1 MGLATGGHLEVP
13 PPRLL
18 ALAGVVLAIHLLVLK
33 ATPGPINLNEPSV
46 TRQFITRTIGIN
58 RPAAVSSQEAAA
70 PAVPLPLPVS
80 APAPQP
86 RLRPT
91 ATPGAVDGTAAT
103 APSLMRDPL
112 LQSAEPLASGAD
124 TLAQP
129 ATAASSPAPLAE
141 AVSPAPPPREA
152 GPRATAFSIP
162 GSVRLLYNVTGEVK
176 KQTWHARSELL
187 WRHDGSSYQARSEV
201 SAFLAGSRTQTSAG
215 RITSEGLAPVRFSDK
230 SKSEF
235 AAHFERDKGKVIFSA
250 NTPEAPLLSGA
261 QDRLS
266 VFLQLGAMIAGEPS
280 RYPPATTITVQ
291 TVGPREADNWLFT
304 VEGEEKLA
312 LVNGEM
318 GALKLMR
325 NPRREY
331 DTKVELWLAPAL
343 GYLPVRMRLTQH
355 NGDFVDQQLRT
366 SDIP

>member
-1 MGLATGGHLEVP
+1 MGLATGAAPEVP

-33 ATPGPINLNEPSV
+33 AAPGPINLDEPSV
-46 TRQFITRTIGIN
+46 TRQFITRSIEIN
-58 RPAAVSSQEAAA
+58 RPPADSPLEAAA
-70 PAVPLPLPVS
+70 PRPLLPEPVPARALQSRPRATAHPGDLDGNAAV
-80 APAPQP
+80 APALTREPAQ
-86 RLRPT
+86 
-91 ATPGAVDGTAAT
+91 A
-103 APSLMRDPL
+103 
-112 LQSAEPLASGAD
+112 AEPLAPAAD
-124 TLAQP
+124 TFAEP
-129 ATAASSPAPLAE
+129 ATAASSPAPVADAVLA
-141 AVSPAPPPREA
+141 APPPRDA

-162 GSVRLLYNVTGEVK
+162 GSARLLYTVTGEVK

-201 SAFLAGSRTQTSAG
+201 SAFPAGSRTQTSAG

-235 AAHFERDKGKVIFSA
+235 AAHFERDKGRVVFSA
-250 NTPEAPLLSGA
+250 NTPDAPLLTGA

-280 RYPPATTITVQ
+280 RYLPATTVTVQ

-304 VEGEEKLA
+304 IEGEESLA
-312 LVNGEM
+312 LVKGEVT
-318 GALKLMR
+318 ALKLMR

-331 DTKVELWLAPAL
+331 DIKVELWLAPAM